1 MSDAT
6 SFPAQHQHVFLGS
19 EHDRHERRT
28 WLVVGLTAVTMVA
41 EIVAGTIFGSMAL
54 VADGWHMSTHAAALG
69 IAAFAYRFARQHAHD
84 RRFSFGTGKLGDL
97 AAFASALLLM
107 LVAIAVGW
115 ESAMRLAAP
124 VAIDFTQATAIAVL
138 GLLVNLASVW
148 LLRDGHGHHH
158 HHGHT
163 HGGAGHHGH
172 GHAHDHHGHDD
183 HHHGHHSHGGHGA
196 DTNLRAAYMHVLA
209 DAFTSIL
216 AIAALLGGRF
226 YGWVWLDPVMGIVG
240 AAVIAHWSIGL
251 LRSSGAVL
259 LDTVP
264 DEALAKRIG
273 ERLAA
278 EGAEVADLHL
288 WQVGPGHRSAIVSIV
303 TGEPRAPAAY
313 KALLADLPTLSH
325 VTVEVNA
332 RPAAA

>member
-1 MSDAT
+1 MN
-6 SFPAQHQHVFLGS
+6 SFPAQHEHVFLGS
-19 EHDRHERRT
+19 AHDRHERRT

-41 EIVAGTIFGSMAL
+41 EIVAGTVFGSMAL

-69 IAAFAYRFARQHAHD
+69 IAAFAYRFARQHARD

-107 LVAIAVGW
+107 FIALAVAW
-115 ESAMRLAAP
+115 ESALRLYTP
-124 VAIDFTQATAIAVL
+124 IAIDFTQATAVAVL
-138 GLLVNLASVW
+138 GLLVNLVSAW
-148 LLRDGHGHHH
+148 LLSDGHDHD
-158 HHGHT
+158 HGHS
-163 HGGAGHHGH
+163 HGGAGHRNHG
-172 GHAHDHHGHDD
+172 HDHHSHD
-183 HHHGHHSHGGHGA
+183 HHDHGHHHAHGGHGA

-216 AIAALLGGRF
+216 AITALLGGRF

-240 AAVIAHWSIGL
+240 ACVIAHWSVGL
-251 LRSSGAVL
+251 LRTSGAVL

-278 EGAEVADLHL
+278 EGAEIADLHL

-303 TGEPRAPAAY
+303 TGQPKPPAAY

-325 VTVEVNA
+325 VTVEVNTH
-332 RPAAA
+332 PAAA

>member
-6 SFPAQHQHVFLGS
+6 SFPAQHQHVFLGD

-28 WLVVGLTAVTMVA
+28 WLVVGLTAAMMVA

-158 HHGHT
+158 HHGHS

-172 GHAHDHHGHDD
+172 GRAHHHHDHGD
-183 HHHGHHSHGGHGA
+183 HHHGHHPHGGHGA

-226 YGWVWLDPVMGIVG
+226 YGWVWLDPAMGIVG
-240 AAVIAHWSIGL
+240 AAVIAHWSVGL

-303 TGEPRAPAAY
+303 TGAPRPPAAY

-332 RPAAA
+332 RAAAT

>member
-28 WLVVGLTAVTMVA
+28 WLVVGLTSATMVA
-41 EIVAGTIFGSMAL
+41 EIVAGTVFGSMAL

>member
-1 MSDAT
+1 MPHAN
-6 SFPAQHQHVFLGS
+6 SFSARHEHVFLGS

-28 WLVVGLTAVTMVA
+28 WLVVGLTTVMMVA
-41 EIVAGTIFGSMAL
+41 EIVAGTVYGSMAL

-107 LVAIAVGW
+107 FIALAVAW
-115 ESAMRLAAP
+115 ESAVRLYAP
-124 VAIDFTQATAIAVL
+124 TAIDFTQATAVAVL
-138 GLLVNLASVW
+138 GLLVNLASAW
-148 LLRDGHGHHH
+148 LLSGGH
-158 HHGHT
+158 
-163 HGGAGHHGH
+163 GHHGH
-172 GHAHDHHGHDD
+172 GHGGAGHRDHDHGHDHHGH
-183 HHHGHHSHGGHGA
+183 HHHAHGGQSA

-226 YGWVWLDPVMGIVG
+226 YGWVWLDPLMGIVG
-240 AAVIAHWSIGL
+240 ACVIAHWSVGL
-251 LRSSGAVL
+251 LRASGAVL

-264 DEALAKRIG
+264 DEELAKRIG

-278 EGAEVADLHL
+278 EGVEVADLHL
-288 WQVGPGHRSAIVSIV
+288 WQVGPGHRSAIVSLV
-303 TGEPRAPAAY
+303 TGQPKSPAAY
-313 KALLADLPTLSH
+313 KVLLADLPTLSH
-325 VTVEVNA
+325 VTVEVNL

>member
-1 MSDAT
+1 MPVAN

-19 EHDRHERRT
+19 EHERHERRT
-28 WLVVGLTAVTMVA
+28 WFVVGLTTVMMVA
-41 EIVAGTIFGSMAL
+41 EIAAGTVFGSMAL

-107 LVAIAVGW
+107 FIALAVAG
-115 ESAMRLAAP
+115 ESALRLYAP
-124 VAIDFTQATAIAVL
+124 VAIDFTQATAIAAL
-138 GLLVNLASVW
+138 GLAVNLASAW
-148 LLRDGHGHHH
+148 LLRDGHDH
-158 HHGHT
+158 HHGDT
-163 HGGAGHHGH
+163 GHHGH
-172 GHAHDHHGHDD
+172 GHHHHDHDD
-183 HHHGHHSHGGHGA
+183 HQHGHHSHGGHGA
-196 DTNLRAAYMHVLA
+196 DTNLRAAYMHVIA
-209 DAFTSIL
+209 DAFTSVL
-216 AIAALLGGRF
+216 AIAALLGGRY
-226 YGWVWLDPVMGIVG
+226 YGWVWLDPLMGIVG
-240 AAVIAHWSIGL
+240 AGVIAHWSVGL
-251 LRSSGAVL
+251 LRRSGAVL

-288 WQVGPGHRSAIVSIV
+288 WQVGPGHRSAIVSVV
-303 TGEPRAPAAY
+303 TGQPKSPSAY

-325 VTVEVNA
+325 VTVEVNT
-332 RPAAA
+332 RPAAM

>member
-1 MSDAT
+1 MSAAN

-19 EHDRHERRT
+19 EHERHERRT
-28 WLVVGLTAVTMVA
+28 WFVVGLTTLMMVA
-41 EIVAGTIFGSMAL
+41 EIVAGTVFGSMAL

-107 LVAIAVGW
+107 FIALAVAG
-115 ESAMRLAAP
+115 ESALRLYAP
-124 VAIDFTQATAIAVL
+124 VAIDFTQATAIAAL
-138 GLLVNLASVW
+138 GLAVNLASAW
-148 LLRDGHGHHH
+148 LLRDGHDH
-158 HHGHT
+158 HHGDT
-163 HGGAGHHGH
+163 GHHGH
-172 GHAHDHHGHDD
+172 GHHHHDHDD

-196 DTNLRAAYMHVLA
+196 DTNLRAAYMHVIA
-209 DAFTSIL
+209 DAFTSVL
-216 AIAALLGGRF
+216 AIAALLGGRY
-226 YGWVWLDPVMGIVG
+226 YGWVWLDPLIGIVG
-240 AAVIAHWSIGL
+240 AGVIAHWSVGL
-251 LRSSGAVL
+251 LRRSGAVL

-288 WQVGPGHRSAIVSIV
+288 WQVGPGHRSAIVSVV
-303 TGEPRAPAAY
+303 TGQPKSPSAY

-325 VTVEVNA
+325 VTVEVNT
-332 RPAAA
+332 RPAAM

>member
-1 MSDAT
+1 
-6 SFPAQHQHVFLGS
+6 
-19 EHDRHERRT
+19 
-28 WLVVGLTAVTMVA
+28 
-41 EIVAGTIFGSMAL
+41 
-54 VADGWHMSTHAAALG
+54 
-69 IAAFAYRFARQHAHD
+69 
-84 RRFSFGTGKLGDL
+84 
-97 AAFASALLLM
+97 
-107 LVAIAVGW
+107 
-115 ESAMRLAAP
+115 
-124 VAIDFTQATAIAVL
+124 
-138 GLLVNLASVW
+138 
-148 LLRDGHGHHH
+148 
-158 HHGHT
+158 
-163 HGGAGHHGH
+163 
-172 GHAHDHHGHDD
+172 
-183 HHHGHHSHGGHGA
+183 
-196 DTNLRAAYMHVLA
+196 MHVIA

-303 TGEPRAPAAY
+303 TGEPRPPAAY

-332 RPAAA
+332 REVNARVAAA

>member
-1 MSDAT
+1 MPDAN
-6 SFPAQHQHVFLGS
+6 SFPAQHEHVFLGK

-28 WLVVGLTAVTMVA
+28 WLVVGLTSITMVA

-69 IAAFAYRFARQHAHD
+69 IAAFAYRFARQHARD

-107 LVAIAVGW
+107 LVAIAVAW
-115 ESAMRLAAP
+115 ESALRLSAP

-138 GLLVNLASVW
+138 GLAVNLASAW
-148 LLRDGHGHHH
+148 LLKDGHEHHHGHSHGGARHHDHGHRHHGHVHDGHHH
-158 HHGHT
+158 HAHG
-163 HGGAGHHGH
+163 
-172 GHAHDHHGHDD
+172 
-183 HHHGHHSHGGHGA
+183 GGHGA
-196 DTNLRAAYMHVLA
+196 DTNLRAAYMHVVA

-226 YGWVWLDPVMGIVG
+226 YGWVWLDPLMGIVG
-240 AAVIAHWSIGL
+240 ACVIAHWSVGL
-251 LRSSGAVL
+251 LRRSGAVL

-273 ERLAA
+273 ERIAA
-278 EGAEVADLHL
+278 EGAEVVDLHL
-288 WQVGPGHRSAIVSIV
+288 WQVGPGHRSAIVSLV
-303 TGEPRAPAAY
+303 TGRPKSPEAY

-325 VTVEVNA
+325 VTVEVNT

>member
-1 MSDAT
+1 MSAANG
-6 SFPAQHQHVFLGS
+6 FPAQHHHVFLGS
-19 EHDRHERRT
+19 EHDRHERRS
-28 WLVVGLTAVTMVA
+28 WLVVGLTTVMMVA
-41 EIVAGTIFGSMAL
+41 EIAAGTVFGSMAL

-69 IAAFAYRFARQHAHD
+69 IAAFAYRFARQHARD

-107 LVAIAVGW
+107 FVALAVAG
-115 ESAMRLAAP
+115 ESALRLYSP
-124 VAIDFTQATAIAVL
+124 IAIDFTQATAIAVL
-138 GLLVNLASVW
+138 GLAVNLASAW
-148 LLRDGHGHHH
+148 LLRDDH
-158 HHGHT
+158 HHGHS
-163 HGGAGHHGH
+163 HGGTGHHGH
-172 GHAHDHHGHDD
+172 GHAHGHHDHDD
-183 HHHGHHSHGGHGA
+183 HHHHHHHSHGGHEA
-196 DTNLRAAYMHVLA
+196 DTNLRAAYMHVIA
-209 DAFTSIL
+209 DAFTSVL

-240 AAVIAHWSIGL
+240 AGVIAHWSIGL

-264 DEALAKRIG
+264 DEKLAERIG

-303 TGEPRAPAAY
+303 TGAPKPPAAY

-332 RPAAA
+332 RPTAA